1 MNRNDFGPVELNIF
15 SLCFYLENKCEDP
28 ESGEKTCGT
37 EECKIH
43 GVPWEEHGKQK
54 ALKFQASVFCHLLD
68 AFPFVP
74 RRQVASFGQLNIE
87 ANGD

>member
-15 SLCFYLENKCEDP
+15 SLCFYLEKNVKTP
-28 ESGEKTCGT
+28 NQAEKLAAP
-37 EECKIH
+37 KNARSML
-43 GVPWEEHGKQK
+43 VPWEEHGKQK
-54 ALKFQASVFCHLLD
+54 ALKFQASVSSHLLD